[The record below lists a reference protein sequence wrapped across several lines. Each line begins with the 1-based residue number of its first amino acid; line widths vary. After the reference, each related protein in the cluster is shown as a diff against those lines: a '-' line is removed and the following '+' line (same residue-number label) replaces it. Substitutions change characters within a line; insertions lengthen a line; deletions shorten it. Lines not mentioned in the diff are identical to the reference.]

1 SQIDEVEVDKEGR
14 IIENCFI
21 RYFDTEL
28 QNDDK
33 ESKRPDLNKMFTE
46 LVNHKR
52 VKAIAVDFQCE
63 NNNEYFSFYSNTV
76 QPKNEH
82 FFVIDFVDGKINI
95 DRNKNIATHLEW
107 VMGNNS

>member
-1 SQIDEVEVDKEGR
+1 
-14 IIENCFI
+14 
-21 RYFDTEL
+21 
-28 QNDDK
+28 
-33 ESKRPDLNKMFTE
+33 MFTE

-52 VKAIAVDFQCE
+52 IKTIAVDFRYK

-76 QPKNEH
+76 QSKSEH

-95 DRNKNIATHLEW
+95 DRNKNIATHMEW